1 MRGVTTEAMSK
12 SKGLFGPRRVL
23 VISMALIAVVPV
35 LTGFGT
41 VPGSTTTATEGIP
54 PDTTIEFGPSGLTL
68 DPEPKFGYSSSDFW
82 ARFECSLDGSPFA
95 PCPANEVRIE
105 PALPDGSHA
114 FAVRAVDQAGNVD
127 PTPPS
132 RSFDVDATPPQL
144 EILTAPSG
152 RIRDRTPRFT
162 FEVSGAD
169 RVECALDGERTKF
182 DEPRFKPC
190 TGPRA
195 YLASRPLADDA
206 YRFRVKATDR
216 AGNAAEGFRRFV
228 LDTTRG
234 LSPNPYAGSTLYV
247 GHGKGIRIAIR
258 IKGRGVLLVDALI
271 RLSCVGPEGR
281 HHYSR
286 IRKRFAES
294 VSSLPIDRSGRF
306 RLQRE
311 RVEEPS
317 YAFEEG
323 LTGHVSRRYVA
334 GSVFY
339 FANKEYIHQRC
350 QTGRAPG
357 GGRPTVPV
365 KFRGTLVR

>member
-1 MRGVTTEAMSK
+1 
-12 SKGLFGPRRVL
+12 
-23 VISMALIAVVPV
+23 MALIAVVPV
-35 LTGFGT
+35 LAGFGT
-41 VPGSTTTATEGIP
+41 VPASTTAATEGIP
-54 PDTTIEFGPSGLTL
+54 PDTTIEFGPSGLTR
-68 DPEPKFGYSSSDFW
+68 DSEPRFGYSSTDFS
-82 ARFECSLDGSPFA
+82 AHFECSLDGGPFA
-95 PCPANEVRIE
+95 FCPANVERIE
-105 PALPDGSHA
+105 PALPDGPHS

-132 RSFDVDATPPQL
+132 RSFSVDATAPRVR
-144 EILTAPSG
+144 ILTGPSG
-152 RIRDRTPRFT
+152 RTRDHTPRFS

-169 RVECALDGERTKF
+169 RVECALDGERTEI
-182 DEPRFKPC
+182 DEPRFKSC

-195 YLASRPLADDA
+195 YLAPRPLADDG

-234 LSPNPYAGSTLYV
+234 PSPNPYAGSTLYV
-247 GHGKGIRIAIR
+247 GHATGIRIAIR

-294 VSSLPIDRSGRF
+294 VSPLPINRRGRF
-306 RLQRE
+306 RAQRE

-317 YAFEEG
+317 YTFEEG

-365 KFRGTLVR
+365 KFRATFAR

>member
-1 MRGVTTEAMSK
+1 MSK
-12 SKGLFGPRRVL
+12 SSLFGPPRVL
-23 VISMALIAVVPV
+23 VITMALISVVPV
-35 LTGFGT
+35 LAGFGT
-41 VPGSTTTATEGIP
+41 VAASTTEGIP
-54 PDTTIEFGPSGLTL
+54 PETVIEFGPRGLTS
-68 DPEPKFGYSSSDFW
+68 DPEPRFGYSSTDFS
-82 ARFECSLDGSPFA
+82 AHFECSLDVGPFA
-95 PCPANEVRIE
+95 SCPANVERIE
-105 PALPDGSHA
+105 PALPDGPHS
-114 FAVRAVDQAGNVD
+114 FAVRAVDQEGNAD
-127 PTPPS
+127 PTPAS
-132 RSFDVDATPPQL
+132 RSFDVDATPPRVR
-144 EILTAPSG
+144 ILSGPSG
-152 RIRDRTPRFT
+152 RTGDRTPGFT

-169 RVECALDGERTKF
+169 RVECALDGERTEI
-182 DEPRFKPC
+182 DEPRFRPC
-190 TGPRA
+190 TGARA
-195 YLASRPLADDA
+195 YLAPRPLADDG

-234 LSPNPYAGSTLYV
+234 PSPNTYAGSTLYV

-258 IKGRGVLLVDALI
+258 IKGRRVLLVDALI

-294 VSSLPIDRSGRF
+294 AAPLRIDRRGRF
-306 RLQRE
+306 RAQRE

-317 YAFEEG
+317 YTFEEG
-323 LTGHVSRRYVA
+323 LTGHVSRRYVS

-365 KFRGTLVR
+365 KFRATFAR